1 MCDYRN
7 GTEIWKNLV
16 LNNTWNVCWHMYIIT
31 YIHERINEISFSHQY
46 TLIRYVCT
54 SKSFAMY
61 AMLNCQSSHSE
72 YLKDTYCWRIIS
84 LPEYILLSLTGNW
97 TCDYNLNI
105 KIPVTTVFIFFSET
119 TCIVYTVGMLVCFAL
134 LQHRY
139 GVRCLRG
146 FHGETRKGKQEKTD
160 LMDSEYY
167 SGLWVISRWIVRQTL
182 FHVTSW
188 EFIEESLGWV
198 RLSWLWY
205 SNWRFKVESM

>member
-1 MCDYRN
+1 
-7 GTEIWKNLV
+7 
-16 LNNTWNVCWHMYIIT
+16 
-31 YIHERINEISFSHQY
+31 
-46 TLIRYVCT
+46 
-54 SKSFAMY
+54 
-61 AMLNCQSSHSE
+61 
-72 YLKDTYCWRIIS
+72 
-84 LPEYILLSLTGNW
+84 
-97 TCDYNLNI
+97 
-105 KIPVTTVFIFFSET
+105 
-119 TCIVYTVGMLVCFAL
+119 MLVCFAL

-198 RLSWLWY
+198 RLGYGIRIDALRCNPCKINRRNRIHIYAYLWSNNDLAVEVKPYLQQNKPLVKSVHCRSSCLSVRPLFCMGISRCICLYGILYPNTPTLEIHKTFHISSSELPVFHLFLIWLQH
-205 SNWRFKVESM
+205 VDG